1 MTTYGPHGNNFQFL
15 TTMVA
20 TFIGD
25 NFLGVNFLGVIFL
38 GAIFK
43 GAIFRGGKFQ
53 RGELSQGAIFLG
65 EIFQRAIF
73 GVGGGAI
80 FTEPRIF
87 LYSCIFYARLL
98 CNVKRTFCYLQIYLA
113 VCVPKEKGS
122 SKFCSG
128 MFGPKKIF
136 DSGFLYLHLLKKFFF
151 TMKLT
156 VKHP

>member
-43 GAIFRGGKFQ
+43 GAIFRGGHFHGGQ
-53 RGELSQGAIFLG
+53 FSQVANFLG
-65 EIFQRAIF
+65 EIFQE
-73 GVGGGAI
+73 AI

-87 LYSCIFYARLL
+87 PYSCIFYVRLL
-98 CNVKRTFCYLQIYLA
+98 CNIEQTFCYLQIYLA

-136 DSGFLYLHLLKKFFF
+136 HSGFLYLHLSKKFFF